1 MDGFAIALSPPDLDT
16 DGDTLFCLSVGAT
29 RADLA
34 ALGRAAADVV
44 ARAIV
49 SAVTEATA
57 LPGLPAARDL

>member
-1 MDGFAIALSPPDLDT
+1 
-16 DGDTLFCLSVGAT
+16 VGAT

-49 SAVTEATA
+49 SAVSEATA